1 MKKQLVS
8 ILFALCMVL
17 CLVPLAAF
25 AEGETEKVQE
35 VTDQATLVAAMA
47 DGTVTTV
54 KLVSDIDID
63 ATLTV
68 NRTVTLNLN
77 GKVLQM
83 TGNGSVIT
91 IKDGGNLTLTDS
103 NTTAEHKFKPDTNG
117 LWVLDEASGTEAVT
131 GGVITGGTGYP
142 FPFSITVNCGGGVYI
157 APGGQLTMTGGNII
171 GCSAELGGGVCYL
184 SEAKRR
190 TDSVLYVRRQ
200 HHRLRRLQ

>member
-17 CLVPLAAF
+17 CLVPLAVF
-25 AEGETEKVQE
+25 AEGETENVQA
-35 VTDQATLVAAMA
+35 VTDQTTLVAAMA

-103 NTTAEHKFKPDTNG
+103 NTTAEHKFTPNGDG
-117 LWVLDEASGTEAVT
+117 LWVSEKTAVK
-131 GGVITGGTGYP
+131 P
-142 FPFSITVNCGGGVYI
+142 FPAASSPAARERTSQRTAERRGI
-157 APGGQLTMTGGNII
+157 A
-171 GCSAELGGGVCYL
+171 AAVCI
-184 SEAKRR
+184 SNPAG
-190 TDSVLYVRRQ
+190 S
-200 HHRLRRLQ
+200 